1 MTRRKKPEPEA
12 GTKPPSWLRAD
23 CKKRFAE
30 LLEQFTGP
38 EFKPAEILTLTRLA
52 HVSVDLENAEA
63 ALVGAPTIV
72 IGENGIAYIHP
83 AVKHRNALA
92 AEFRILLKGLE
103 KRSAAPVSEPSS
115 IAAIL
120 ARGRIQ
126 RALAELRKNDPAA
139 TASMKPM

>member
-30 LLEQFTGP
+30 LLEQFAGP
-38 EFKPAEILTLTRLA
+38 VFKPGELLVLARLA
-52 HVSVDLENAEA
+52 HVICDLESAEA

-72 IGENGIAYIHP
+72 IGENGISYVSP
-83 AVKHRNALA
+83 AVKHRNALS
-92 AEFRILLKGLE
+92 AEFRMLLKPLE
-103 KRSAAPVSEPSS
+103 KRSAVPVSEPNS
-115 IAAIL
+115 IAAVL

-126 RALAELRKNDPAA
+126 RALAELRKNEPAV
-139 TASMKPM
+139 TT